1 MKFDKAF
8 LKQMVLYLLAAAAG
22 AFGYSTIVGQ
32 GSITISVPTE
42 QAAPAPDPAPEKAE
56 AKAEAKAD

>member
-1 MKFDKAF
+1 MKFDKTF

-22 AFGYSTIVGQ
+22 AFGYSTMVEQ

-42 QAAPAPDPAPEKAE
+42 QAAPAQDPAP
-56 AKAEAKAD
+56 AKAKAKAKAKAD